1 MDLTTR
7 RTLVDRYRDGHRV
20 VVDALA
26 GITEAEL
33 DTAEAP
39 GEWSPRQVAH
49 HLADSETTSAI
60 RLRRL
65 LAEDRPTI
73 AGYDQEAYARRLHYD
88 RPIAASLATLG
99 AIRAATA
106 ELLDR
111 LGEEEWAREG
121 IHNESGRYALLDW
134 LRIYAAHAHDHAD
147 QIRRARTVTRR
158 G

>member
-49 HLADSETTSAI
+49 HLADSETTSAM

-65 LAEDRPTI
+65 LAENRPTI
-73 AGYDQEAYARRLHYD
+73 AGYDQDAYARRLHYD

-106 ELLDR
+106 ELLDS

-147 QIRRARTVTRR
+147 QIRRARTVARR